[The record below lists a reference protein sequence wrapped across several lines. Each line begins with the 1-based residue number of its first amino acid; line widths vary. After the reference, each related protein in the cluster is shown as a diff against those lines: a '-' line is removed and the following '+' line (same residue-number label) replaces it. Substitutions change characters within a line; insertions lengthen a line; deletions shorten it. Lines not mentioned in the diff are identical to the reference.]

1 MPGYEGGP
9 GRPKASRATRSSSR
23 DKQEPPVS
31 CDVSAEPADLE
42 QARARWRAAV
52 AGVLAK
58 SLRCRGNDAGGLGP
72 EPERLLDTPTYEG
85 FAIRALYTAFDALP
99 ELPLPGRWPFV
110 RGADALRDVGVGW
123 RVAETFPEDGA
134 DGNAAVLTALADGVS
149 ALVLRVGSA
158 GVAPAQLEQL
168 LTGVYLDLVPVIL
181 DAGADYA
188 AAAEVLLG
196 LLSTMSTPTTL
207 SVDLG
212 ADPLTAPLGGRR
224 HPSLDEV
231 VAVATEA
238 AQTPGVRAIS
248 VDGPTFHNLGANA
261 AWELAGSIAAAVA
274 YLRVL
279 TGSGLPIAKA
289 LRQISFHLVAD
300 DDQFMTI
307 AKMRAARRLWARVGE
322 VVGEPLGGA
331 AVLHAQTSLPMMT
344 QRDPW
349 VNMLRTT
356 LAAFGAGV
364 GGADTVR
371 VLPFDVAIPGGLPGT
386 TAGFS
391 RRIARNT
398 QLLLLEESHLGRVLD
413 PAGGS
418 WYVEALTEQ
427 LAARAWQHFQAIE
440 ARAAG
445 GGFVDAHDYLRDQI
459 AAIAARRTDDIAH
472 RATPITGVNEYP
484 NLAEA
489 PLPQADTTPEVR
501 RYAAEF
507 EALRDRSDAHLRRTG
522 SRPKALLL
530 PLGPLTEHNIRVTFA
545 ANLLACG
552 GIETI
557 NPGPLDATGVLR
569 AVSNAGSPTTAVI
582 CGTDKRYAAEAADVV
597 KAARSAGIERVYLAG
612 PEKAIGDT
620 AHRPDEYLTAEI
632 NAVEFLS
639 NLLTQLG
646 A

>member
-1 MPGYEGGP
+1 M
-9 GRPKASRATRSSSR
+9 
-23 DKQEPPVS
+23 S
-31 CDVSAEPADLE
+31 CEVSAGPADLE
-42 QARARWRAAV
+42 QGRARWRAAV

-58 SLRCRGNDAGGLGP
+58 TLQARGQDASGFGP

-85 FAIRALYTAFDALP
+85 FAIRALYTALDELP
-99 ELPLPGRWPFV
+99 ERPLPGRWPFV
-110 RGADALRDVGVGW
+110 RGADALRDVSAGW
-123 RVAETFPEDGA
+123 KVAEVFPDNGA
-134 DGNAAVLTALADGVS
+134 DDNAAVLTALADGVS
-149 ALVLRVGSA
+149 ALVLRIGPS

-168 LTGVYLDLVPVIL
+168 LAGVYVDLVPVIL

-188 AAAEVLLG
+188 AAAEALFSLLAAVDK
-196 LLSTMSTPTTL
+196 PTTL

-212 ADPLTAPLGGRR
+212 ADPLTAPLCGRR

-231 VAVATEA
+231 VEVATRA

-248 VDGPTFHNLGANA
+248 VDGITFHNLGANA
-261 AWELAGSIAAAVA
+261 AWELAGSIAAAVD
-274 YLRVL
+274 YVRVL
-279 TGSGLPIAKA
+279 AGSGLPIAKA
-289 LRQISFHLVAD
+289 LQQISFQLAAD

-322 VVGEPLGGA
+322 VVGEPCGGA

-386 TAGFS
+386 AAGFS

-398 QLLLLEESHLGRVLD
+398 QLLLLEESHVGRVLD

-418 WYVEALTEQ
+418 WYVEDLTEQ

-440 ARAAG
+440 KWSAQRGAT

-459 AAIAARRTDDIAH
+459 AAIAARRADDIAH
-472 RATPITGVNEYP
+472 RRTPITGVNEYP

-489 PLPQADTTPEVR
+489 PLPRADTPPQVR
-501 RYAAEF
+501 RYAAAF
-507 EALRDRSDAHLRRTG
+507 EALRDRSDTYLQRTG
-522 SRPKALLL
+522 SRPRALLL
-530 PLGPLTEHNIRVTFA
+530 PLGPLVEHNIRATFA
-545 ANLLACG
+545 TNLLACG

-557 NPGPLDATGVLR
+557 NPGPLDATSVPR
-569 AVSNAGSPTTAVI
+569 AVSDAGSPTTAVI
-582 CGTDKRYAAEAADVV
+582 CGTDERYATEAVGVV
-597 KAARSAGIERVYLAG
+597 KAARSAGIECVYLTG
-612 PEKAIGDT
+612 PETAIGDT
-620 AHRPDEYLTAEI
+620 VHRPDAYLTAEI

-639 NLLTQLG
+639 NLLTRLG